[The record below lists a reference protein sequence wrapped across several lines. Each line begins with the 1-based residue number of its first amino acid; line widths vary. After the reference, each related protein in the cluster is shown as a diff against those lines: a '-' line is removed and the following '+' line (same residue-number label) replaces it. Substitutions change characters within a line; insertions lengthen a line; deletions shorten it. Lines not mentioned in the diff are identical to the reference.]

1 MFEKV
6 MYNYELLNQF
16 SVKKIIII
24 IIKKGKTSRRL
35 KEEVFLRKS
44 LDGGQE
50 FFVGLSL

>member
-16 SVKKIIII
+16 SVKKII

-50 FFVGLSL
+50 APETF